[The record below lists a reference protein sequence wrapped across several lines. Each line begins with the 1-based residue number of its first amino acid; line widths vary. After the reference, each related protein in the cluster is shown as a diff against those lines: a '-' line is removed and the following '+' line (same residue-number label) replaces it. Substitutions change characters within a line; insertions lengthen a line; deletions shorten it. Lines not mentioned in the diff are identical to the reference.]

1 MATLEM
7 PTAPSKLSIVLWDDP
22 VLSRVCDE
30 IQDSEF
36 GPELE
41 TFAGQLLA
49 TMAAHNGLGLAAPQ
63 VGVAKRM
70 FAMKFPEQAAAA
82 PIVVCNPM
90 LMLQGDT
97 TYALEGCL
105 SLPGIYEQ
113 VSRAAQVTM
122 AYRTPAGERAELSL
136 SAMDARVAQHEGD
149 HINGIM
155 FFDSKDRRDGFF
167 DAHGRPYGSR
177 MSKQL
182 SKQVLRNWEK
192 EKSKR
197 GL

>member
-7 PTAPSKLSIVLWDDP
+7 PIAPSKLGIVLWDDP
-22 VLSRVCDE
+22 VLSVACDE
-30 IQDSEF
+30 VQDSEF

-41 TFAGQLLA
+41 MFAGQLLA

-70 FAMKFPEQAAAA
+70 FAMKFPEQAEAA
-82 PIVVCNPM
+82 PIVVCNPV
-90 LMLQGDT
+90 LALQGDT
-97 TYALEGCL
+97 IYALEGCL

-113 VSRAAQVTM
+113 VSRASQVRM
-122 AYRTPAGERAELSL
+122 AYRTPAGGRAELLL

-155 FFDSKDRRDGFF
+155 FFDSKDKRDGFF
-167 DAHGRPYGSR
+167 DAHGRPYGAR

-197 GL
+197 R